1 MIPNSKNSCAG
12 NFSDWLEVHLINKC
26 NGHCAWCVE
35 KDGYHPKKSVSWRR
49 IANQI
54 IRHNA
59 TNIILLGGE
68 PTLYKDLRPLIIAL
82 NNANKK
88 IWITTNGSLLTP
100 EFVKNNLSGIEGIN
114 ISIHH
119 YDLKL
124 NEIITGVSLEN
135 LLPAMGKLQNVRFNC
150 NCISGAIDSVT
161 KIFNYIEFARISGAN
176 RVRFAELKNDTHR
189 FVDLAKL
196 FEHQYG
202 LNDDPFIEGCNNDVK
217 IRGFDVNFRQ
227 MCGLQTPLRPNPID
241 PQQITKKVLYY
252 DGQFYDGW
260 QKETKMED
268 KELIKILEDVASG
281 KKSVAEAALLID
293 RKNQPTVI
301 ESTGGCQY

>member
-1 MIPNSKNSCAG
+1 MIPNPKNSCAG
-12 NFSDWLEVHLINKC
+12 NFSDWLEVHLIDKC
-26 NGHCAWCVE
+26 NAHCAWCVE
-35 KDGYHPKKSVSWRR
+35 KDGYHPKRSVSWRR

-54 IRHNA
+54 IGHDA
-59 TNIILLGGE
+59 TNVILLGGE

-100 EFVKNNLSGIEGIN
+100 EFIENNLSGIEGIN

-119 YDLKL
+119 YDLTL
-124 NEIITGVSLEN
+124 NKIITGILLEN
-135 LLPAMGKLQNVRFNC
+135 LLSSIEELHKNNVSVRFNC
-150 NCISGAIDSVT
+150 NCISGAIDNVT
-161 KIFNYIEFARISGAN
+161 KILNYIEFAKQSGAD
-176 RVRFAELKNDTHR
+176 RVRFAELKNDTHK
-189 FVDLAKL
+189 FVDLSKL
-196 FEHQYG
+196 FEY
-202 LNDDPFIEGCNNDVK
+202 LNDDPFTEGCSHDVK
-217 IRGFDVNFRQ
+217 INGFDVNFRQ
-227 MCGLQTPLRPNPID
+227 MCGLQTPLRPKPVN
-241 PQQITKKVLYY
+241 PQQTIKQVLYY
-252 DGQFYDGW
+252 DGLFYDGW

-293 RKNQPTVI
+293 RPTVI

>member
-1 MIPNSKNSCAG
+1 MIPNPKNSCAG
-12 NFSDWLEVHLINKC
+12 NFSDWLEVHLIDKC
-26 NGHCAWCVE
+26 NAHCAWCVE
-35 KDGYHPKKSVSWRR
+35 KDGYHPKRSVSWRR

-54 IRHNA
+54 IGHDA
-59 TNIILLGGE
+59 TNVILLGGE
-68 PTLYKDLRPLIIAL
+68 PTLYKDLKPLIRAL
-82 NNANKK
+82 NDVNKK
-88 IWITTNGSLLTP
+88 VWITTNGSMLTP
-100 EFVKNNLSGIEGIN
+100 EFIENNLEGIN

-124 NEIITGVSLEN
+124 NEKITGVSLEN
-135 LLPAMGKLQNVRFNC
+135 LSIGKLKNVRFNC

-161 KIFNYIEFARISGAN
+161 KILNYIEFAKQSGADK
-176 RVRFAELKNDTHR
+176 VRFAELKNDTHK
-189 FVDLAKL
+189 FVDLSKL
-196 FEHQYG
+196 FEY
-202 LNDDPFIEGCNNDVK
+202 LNDDPFIEGCSHDVK
-217 IRGFDVNFRQ
+217 INGFDVNFRQ
-227 MCGLQTPLRPNPID
+227 MCGLQTPLRPKPVN
-241 PQQITKKVLYY
+241 PQQIIKKVLYY
-252 DGQFYDGW
+252 DGLFYDGW